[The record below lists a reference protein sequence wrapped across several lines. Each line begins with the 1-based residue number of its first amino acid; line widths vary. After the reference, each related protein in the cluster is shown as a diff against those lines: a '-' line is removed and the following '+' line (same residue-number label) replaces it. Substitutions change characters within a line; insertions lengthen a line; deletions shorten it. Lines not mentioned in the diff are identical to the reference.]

1 MLLNEE
7 VELLRKVALFSG
19 IEPAKLKLLAFTS
32 ERMNFDAGQYL
43 MRQGDPGNAAYLI
56 LSGEADILVD
66 TGGGPVKVASV
77 GRNGFVGEMAILRD
91 QPRTAT
97 VSAVTDVSTLKITK
111 DSFFQLIEDSPKIA
125 IELMRILA
133 QRLETTTI
141 DLTGARARLR
151 AAGIDAN

>member
-1 MLLNEE
+1 MQLNDE
-7 VELLRKVALFSG
+7 VELLRKVALFSN

-32 ERMNFDAGQYL
+32 ERMNFDAGQSL
-43 MRQGDPGNAAYLI
+43 MRQGDLGNAAYLI

-66 TGGGPVKVASV
+66 AGGGPVRVASV
-77 GRNGFVGEMAILRD
+77 GRNGFVGEMAVLRD

-97 VSAVTDVSTLKITK
+97 VTAVTDVSTLKITK
-111 DSFFQLIEDSPKIA
+111 ESFFQLIEDSPKIA

>member
-1 MLLNEE
+1 MQLNDE

-32 ERMNFDAGQYL
+32 ERLHFDKGQSL
-43 MRQGDPGNAAYLI
+43 MRQGEIGDAAYLI
-56 LSGEADILVD
+56 LSGEADVLTD
-66 TGGGPVKVASV
+66 TADGLVKVASI

-97 VSAVTDVSTLKITK
+97 VTAATEVSTLRITK
-111 DSFFQLIEDSPKIA
+111 ESFFQLIEDSPKIA

-133 QRLETTTI
+133 QRLESTTM
-141 DLTGARARLR
+141 DLTGARAKLR
-151 AAGIDAN
+151 AAGIE

>member
-1 MLLNEE
+1 MQLNDE

-32 ERMNFDAGQYL
+32 ERLHFDKGQSL
-43 MRQGDPGNAAYLI
+43 MRQGEMGDAAYLI
-56 LSGEADILVD
+56 LSGEADVLTD
-66 TGGGPVKVASV
+66 TADGLVKVASI

-97 VSAVTDVSTLKITK
+97 VTAVTEVSTLRITK
-111 DSFFQLIEDSPKIA
+111 ESFFQLIEDSPKIA

-133 QRLETTTI
+133 QRLESTTM
-141 DLTGARARLR
+141 DLTAARAKLR
-151 AAGIDAN
+151 AAGIE

>member
-1 MLLNEE
+1 MQLNDE

-32 ERMNFDAGQYL
+32 ERLNFDKGQSL
-43 MRQGDPGNAAYLI
+43 MRQGEMGDAAYLI
-56 LSGEADILVD
+56 LSGEADVLTD
-66 TGGGPVKVASV
+66 TADGLVKVASI

-97 VSAVTDVSTLKITK
+97 VTAVTEVSTLRITK
-111 DSFFQLIEDSPKIA
+111 ESFFQLIEDSPKIA

-133 QRLETTTI
+133 QRLESTTM
-141 DLTGARARLR
+141 DLTGARAKLR
-151 AAGIDAN
+151 AAGIE

>member
-1 MLLNEE
+1 MQLNDE
-7 VELLRKVALFSG
+7 VELLRKVALLAG

-32 ERMNFDAGQYL
+32 QRINFDSGQSL
-43 MRQGDPGNAAYLI
+43 MRQGEIGDAAYLI

-66 TGGGPVKVASV
+66 AGGGPVRVASV

-91 QPRTAT
+91 EPRTAT
-97 VSAVTDVSTLKITK
+97 VTATTDVSTLKITK
-111 DSFFQLIEDSPKIA
+111 ESFFQLIEDSPKIA

-133 QRLETTTI
+133 KRLETTTI

-151 AAGIDAN
+151 AAGMEEN

>member
-1 MLLNEE
+1 MQLNDE
-7 VELLRKVALFSG
+7 VELLRRVALFSG

-32 ERMNFDAGQYL
+32 ERVNFAAGQSL
-43 MRQGDPGNAAYLI
+43 MRQGELGNAAYLI
-56 LSGEADILVD
+56 LGGEADILVD
-66 TGGGPVKVASV
+66 AGGGPVRVANV

-97 VSAVTDVSTLKITK
+97 VTAVTDVSTLRITK
-111 DSFFQLIEDSPKIA
+111 ESFFQLIEDSPKIA